1 MCPFLGEYSYSG
13 LWTFELSSRIWHVA
27 CLLCHTSVHTYS
39 TYTIHTQIHTAAY
52 HSRCWMHSPWLP
64 RFHPTTINEAGICS
78 TCWTAFCVCTSVR
91 ACAVLAPCTPKAIRI
106 ALTAC
111 VRSRDH
117 KWSRTGAL
125 KELISAKIL
134 WLYQARSQVLV
145 MHSKLEVWIEQF
157 WRYAISWC
165 GASTNDKLIKFPAE
179 GFWQV
184 HLARTRNS
192 YVWPNWWFELR
203 ARDGCPWRSPNKSHV
218 LDKEWAISQ

>member
-1 MCPFLGEYSYSG
+1 MILYMTHEADVSLFRGVPYSG
-13 LWTFELSSRIWHVA
+13 LWTLDSGLPSFRVIFGMWHVFYVI
-27 CLLCHTSVHTYS
+27 LQY
-39 TYTIHTQIHTAAY
+39 IHTVHSLFIPKFILLHIIVDVGCIHLD
-52 HSRCWMHSPWLP
+52 SPVP

-145 MHSKLEVWIEQF
+145 MHSKL
-157 WRYAISWC
+157 
-165 GASTNDKLIKFPAE
+165 D
-179 GFWQV
+179 
-184 HLARTRNS
+184 
-192 YVWPNWWFELR
+192 
-203 ARDGCPWRSPNKSHV
+203 
-218 LDKEWAISQ
+218 